1 MTLEAVGGTPGLWR
15 DPQWQPGMPGVY
27 ALIIGISAYP
37 HLEDGTAP
45 APETYGLGQLLSSA
59 RTAARVFNW
68 LRTDFRYPDLPV
80 VWSLLLLSP
89 SAEERVEFDGAGLTH
104 YDTPDYARLRLA
116 IQRWTAAVPKQPP
129 ASAHSRSV
137 FFFSGH
143 GVGANRTP
151 LLLPADY
158 LDPQFG
164 DPQLENC
171 FSARGLQRW
180 MTENP
185 VGEHLALLDACRNEF
200 SPLAEKA
207 SGAHGAF
214 PVNQPNAPAP
224 RAAATLA
231 STSPD
236 KVAYQFPGQPL
247 TLFGQAVLEALAGR
261 ADTGNLRI
269 DFREVVD
276 YVRPR
281 INVLLKAVN
290 TALDQTVWPSSEGE
304 DLVVTEL
311 APPAVAAA
319 GVAAGATAATT
330 RSRGGGV
337 GLYRSVATPGAA
349 AQGAA
354 LAAHLAAAAGA
365 AVDARF
371 DPALQ
376 VDDDI
381 PLAALRGNFPQT
393 GRRFGHE
400 YASMIWNDGNVRL
413 HSLKDGGVLDDAAW
427 VRSVARDAASSIVQV
442 VLALAPH
449 PHGVLLV
456 FDSARDVQRTRLA
469 VALPTDPDSPLP
481 IRLTLAIA
489 PAAQG
494 EPPRLQKL
502 QAWLGPDPGNPH
514 YDYLWSL
521 TREAELGS
529 LRNAAGRADPERL
542 KDAARDKLQYPTAA
556 TAGML
561 LLARAGTL
569 ARVGDWTRNLMHWF
583 PQRPDAAVLWAES
596 LRTALASGDDKPFG
610 VEAPLQEMATALAS
624 LLEHGLPTFAD
635 ALELADSQV
644 RFLRRAPLPEALA
657 ARVARVGRWIERSFA
672 ATLPGGHFLV
682 VPGLPRP
689 EWLGGGSAALEV
701 DEIIALLR
709 RPPGD

>member
-1 MTLEAVGGTPGLWR
+1 MTLEPVSGTPGLWR
-15 DPQWQPGMPGVY
+15 HPQWQPGMAGVH

-37 HLEDGTAP
+37 HLEDGTDP

-68 LRTDFRYPDLPV
+68 LRTDFHYPDLPV
-80 VWSLLLLSP
+80 VWALLLLSP
-89 SAEERVEFDGAGLTH
+89 SAEERAEFDAAGLTH
-104 YDTPDYARLRLA
+104 YDTPDYIRMRLA
-116 IQRWTAAVPKQPP
+116 IQRWTAAVPKQVP
-129 ASAHSRSV
+129 ASTHSRSV

-171 FSARGLQRW
+171 FSARELQRW

-207 SGAHGAF
+207 ASAHGAF
-214 PVNQPNAPAP
+214 PVNPPNAPAP

-236 KVAYQFPGQPL
+236 RVAYQFPGQPL
-247 TLFGQAVLEALAGR
+247 TLFGQAVLEALSGV

-304 DLVVTEL
+304 DLIVTEL
-311 APPAVAAA
+311 APPPALSRGAAA
-319 GVAAGATAATT
+319 SPRALPPGT
-330 RSRGGGV
+330 RGGG
-337 GLYRSVATPGAA
+337 GAA
-349 AQGAA
+349 ARGAA
-354 LAAHLAAAAGA
+354 VAAHLAAAAGA

-371 DPALQ
+371 DTALQ
-376 VDDDI
+376 VDDDVPI
-381 PLAALRGNFPQT
+381 EALQGSFHESC
-393 GRRFGHE
+393 RRFGHE
-400 YASMIWNDGNVRL
+400 YASMIWHDGNVRL
-413 HSLKDGGVLDDAAW
+413 HSLADGSVLGNAAW

-442 VLALAPH
+442 ILTVGPH

-456 FDSARDVQRTRLA
+456 FDGARDVQRTRLA
-469 VALPTDPDSPLP
+469 VALPTDPDTPVP
-481 IRLTLAIA
+481 IRLTLTIA

-502 QAWLGPDPGNPH
+502 QAWLGPDPRNPH

-521 TREAELGS
+521 TREAELAS

-542 KDAARDKLQYPTAA
+542 KDAARDKLRYPAAA

-569 ARVGDWTRNLMHWF
+569 AQVGDWTRNLMQWF
-583 PQRPDAAVLWAES
+583 PDLPDAAVLWAES
-596 LRTALASGDDKPFG
+596 LRSALAGGDEHPFG
-610 VEAPLQEMATALAS
+610 VDAPLQEMATVLTS
-624 LLEHGLPTFAD
+624 LLERGLPRFAD

-644 RFLRRAPLPEALA
+644 RFLRRAPLPDALA
-657 ARVARVGRWIERSFA
+657 ARVARLEQWIERIFEV
-672 ATLPGGHFLV
+672 TLPGGHFLV

-689 EWLGGGSAALEV
+689 EWLGGGSEALSVE
-701 DEIIALLR
+701 EILALLR
-709 RPPGD
+709 RPPES

>member
-1 MTLEAVGGTPGLWR
+1 MVLEAVSGTPGLWR
-15 DPQWQPGMPGVY
+15 HPQWQPGMPGVY

-37 HLEDGTAP
+37 HLEDGPAP
-45 APETYGLGQLLSSA
+45 APDTYGLGQLLSSA

-68 LRTDFRYPDLPV
+68 LRADFRYPDLPV

-89 SAEERVEFDGAGLTH
+89 SAEERSEFDAAGLTH
-104 YDTPDYARLRLA
+104 YDTPDYACMRLA
-116 IQRWTAAVPKQPP
+116 IQRWTAAVPKQAP
-129 ASAHSRSV
+129 AATQSRSL

-171 FSARGLQRW
+171 FSARELQRW

-207 SGAHGAF
+207 SSAHGAF
-214 PVNQPNAPAP
+214 PVNPPNGPAP
-224 RAAATLA
+224 RAAAALA
-231 STSPD
+231 STSPNR
-236 KVAYQFPGQPL
+236 VAYQFPGQPL
-247 TLFGQAVLEALAGR
+247 TLFGQAVLEALSGG

-269 DFREVVD
+269 DFRELVD

-304 DLVVTEL
+304 DLIVTEL
-311 APPAVAAA
+311 APPAVASA
-319 GVAAGATAATT
+319 GVGGGAPAAAT
-330 RSRGGGV
+330 RSRGAGGAV
-337 GLYRSVATPGAA
+337 VSRGAA
-349 AQGAA
+349 VAA
-354 LAAHLAAAAGA
+354 NLAAAAGA

-371 DPALQ
+371 DSALQ
-376 VDDDI
+376 VDDDVTI
-381 PLAALRGNFPQT
+381 EALRGNFHESFS
-393 GRRFGHE
+393 RFGHE
-400 YASMIWNDGNVRL
+400 HASMIWHDGNVRL
-413 HSLKDGGVLDDAAW
+413 HSLADGSALDNSVW
-427 VRSVARDAASSIVQV
+427 IRSVARDAASSIVQV
-442 VLALAPH
+442 ILSVGPH
-449 PHGVLLV
+449 PHGALLV
-456 FDSARDVQRTRLA
+456 FDGARDVQRTRLA
-469 VALPTDPDSPLP
+469 VALPTDPDSPVP
-481 IRLTLAIA
+481 IRLTLTIA

-521 TREAELGS
+521 TREAELAS

-542 KDAARDKLQYPTAA
+542 KDAARDKLRYPTAA
-556 TAGML
+556 TAGLL

-569 ARVGDWTRNLMHWF
+569 AQVGDWTRNLMQWF
-583 PQRPDAAVLWAES
+583 PDLPDSAVLWAES
-596 LRTALASGDDKPFG
+596 LRNALASGVDKPFG
-610 VEAPLQEMATALAS
+610 VDAPLQEMATALTS
-624 LLEHGLPTFAD
+624 LLDRGLPRFAD

-657 ARVARVGRWIERSFA
+657 TSVAHLGQWIERIFEV
-672 ATLPGGHFLV
+672 TLPGGHLLV
-682 VPGLPRP
+682 VPGMPRP
-689 EWLGGGSAALEV
+689 EWLGGGTEALSVE
-701 DEIIALLR
+701 EIIALLR
-709 RPPGD
+709 RPPKG

>member
-1 MTLEAVGGTPGLWR
+1 MTLEPVSGTPGLWR
-15 DPQWQPGMPGVY
+15 HPQWQPGMAGVH

-45 APETYGLGQLLSSA
+45 APDTYGLGQLLSSA

-68 LRTDFRYPDLPV
+68 LRTDFHYPDLPV
-80 VWSLLLLSP
+80 VWALLLLSP
-89 SAEERVEFDGAGLTH
+89 SAEERAEFDAAGLTH
-104 YDTPDYARLRLA
+104 YDAADYARMRLA
-116 IQRWTAAVPKQPP
+116 IQRWTAAVPKQAP
-129 ASAHSRSV
+129 AATHSRSL

-151 LLLPADY
+151 VLLPADY

-171 FSARGLQRW
+171 FSARELQRW

-185 VGEHLALLDACRNEF
+185 VAEHLALLDACRNEF

-207 SGAHGAF
+207 SSAHGAF
-214 PVNQPNAPAP
+214 PVNPPNGPAP
-224 RAAATLA
+224 RAAAALA
-231 STSPD
+231 STSPNM
-236 KVAYQFPGQPL
+236 VAYQFPGQPL
-247 TLFGQAVLEALAGR
+247 TLFGQAVLEALSGG

-269 DFREVVD
+269 DFRELVD

-304 DLVVTEL
+304 DLIVTEL
-311 APPAVAAA
+311 AAPPALSRGAAA
-319 GVAAGATAATT
+319 TPRAATPGT
-330 RSRGGGV
+330 RGGG
-337 GLYRSVATPGAA
+337 GAA
-349 AQGAA
+349 ARGAA
-354 LAAHLAAAAGA
+354 VAAHLAAAAGA

-371 DPALQ
+371 DTSLQVNDDVPIEALQ
-376 VDDDI
+376 
-381 PLAALRGNFPQT
+381 GNFHESC
-393 GRRFGHE
+393 RRFGHE
-400 YASMIWNDGNVRL
+400 YASMIWHDGNVRL
-413 HSLKDGGVLDDAAW
+413 HSLADGTLLDNAASI
-427 VRSVARDAASSIVQV
+427 RSVARDAASSIVQV
-442 VLALAPH
+442 VLAVGPH
-449 PHGVLLV
+449 PHGALLV
-456 FDSARDVQRTRLA
+456 FDGARDVQRTRLA
-469 VALPTDPDSPLP
+469 VALPTDPDSPVP
-481 IRLTLAIA
+481 IRLTLTIA

-521 TREAELGS
+521 TREAELAS
-529 LRNAAGRADPERL
+529 LRNAARRADPERL
-542 KDAARDKLQYPTAA
+542 KDAARDKLRYPAAA

-569 ARVGDWTRNLMHWF
+569 AQVGDWTRNLMQWF
-583 PQRPDAAVLWAES
+583 PDLPDAAVLWAES
-596 LRTALASGDDKPFG
+596 LRIALASNVDKPFG
-610 VEAPLQEMATALAS
+610 VDAPLQEMATVLTS
-624 LLEHGLPTFAD
+624 LLERGLPRFAD

-657 ARVARVGRWIERSFA
+657 ARVARLGQWIERIFEV
-672 ATLPGGHFLV
+672 TLPGGHFLV

-689 EWLGGGSAALEV
+689 EWLGGGSEALSV
-701 DEIIALLR
+701 QEILALLR
-709 RPPGD
+709 RPAES

>member
-1 MTLEAVGGTPGLWR
+1 MTLEPVSGTPGLWR
-15 DPQWQPGMPGVY
+15 HPQWQPGMAGVH

-45 APETYGLGQLLSSA
+45 APDTYGLGQLLSSA

-68 LRTDFRYPDLPV
+68 LRTDFHYPDLPV
-80 VWSLLLLSP
+80 VWALLLLSP
-89 SAEERVEFDGAGLTH
+89 SAEERAEFDAAGLTH
-104 YDTPDYARLRLA
+104 YDAADYARMRLA
-116 IQRWTAAVPKQPP
+116 IQRWTAAVPKQAP
-129 ASAHSRSV
+129 AATHSRSL

-151 LLLPADY
+151 VLLPADY

-171 FSARGLQRW
+171 FSARELQRW

-185 VGEHLALLDACRNEF
+185 VAEHLALLDACRNEF

-207 SGAHGAF
+207 SSAHGAF
-214 PVNQPNAPAP
+214 PVNPPNGPAP
-224 RAAATLA
+224 RAAAALA
-231 STSPD
+231 STSPNM
-236 KVAYQFPGQPL
+236 VAYQFPGQPL
-247 TLFGQAVLEALAGR
+247 TLFGQAVLEALRGG

-269 DFREVVD
+269 DFRELVD

-304 DLVVTEL
+304 DLIVTEL
-311 APPAVAAA
+311 APPAVSSTGVGGGAPAAA
-319 GVAAGATAATT
+319 TLSRGAAGAAFRSAA
-330 RSRGGGV
+330 V
-337 GLYRSVATPGAA
+337 A
-349 AQGAA
+349 AQ
-354 LAAHLAAAAGA
+354 LAAAAGA

-371 DPALQ
+371 DTALQ
-376 VDDDI
+376 VDAEI
-381 PLAALRGNFPQT
+381 PIEALQGNFHESCS
-393 GRRFGHE
+393 RFGHE
-400 YASMIWNDGNVRL
+400 YASMIWHDGNVRL
-413 HSLKDGGVLDDAAW
+413 HSLADGTLLDNAASI
-427 VRSVARDAASSIVQV
+427 RSVARDAASSIVQV
-442 VLALAPH
+442 VLAVGPH

-456 FDSARDVQRTRLA
+456 FDGARDVQRTRLA
-469 VALPTDPDSPLP
+469 VALPTDPDSPVP
-481 IRLTLAIA
+481 IRLTLTIA

-521 TREAELGS
+521 TREAELAS

-542 KDAARDKLQYPTAA
+542 KDAARDKLRYPAAA

-569 ARVGDWTRNLMHWF
+569 AQVGDWTRNLMQWF
-583 PQRPDAAVLWAES
+583 PDLPDAAVLWAES
-596 LRTALASGDDKPFG
+596 LRIALASNVDKPFG
-610 VEAPLQEMATALAS
+610 VDAPLQEMATVLTS
-624 LLEHGLPTFAD
+624 LLERGLPRFAD

-657 ARVARVGRWIERSFA
+657 ARVARLGQWIERIFEV
-672 ATLPGGHFLV
+672 TLPGGHFLV

-689 EWLGGGSAALEV
+689 EWLGGGSEALSV
-701 DEIIALLR
+701 QEILALLR
-709 RPPGD
+709 RPPGN

>member
-1 MTLEAVGGTPGLWR
+1 MALEAVTGTPGLWR

-27 ALIIGISAYP
+27 ALIIGVSAYP
-37 HLEDGTAP
+37 HLEGGPAP
-45 APETYGLGQLLSSA
+45 APQAYGLGQLLSSA
-59 RTAARVFNW
+59 RTAARVFHW
-68 LRTDFRYPDLPV
+68 LRAGFHYPDLPV

-89 SAEERVEFDGAGLTH
+89 SAEERAEFDSTGLTH
-104 YDTPDYARLRLA
+104 YDLPDYARMRLA

-129 ASAHSRSV
+129 ACAHSRSL

-151 LLLPADY
+151 VLLPADY

-171 FSARGLQRW
+171 FSARELQRW

-207 SGAHGAF
+207 SSAHSAF
-214 PVNQPNAPAP
+214 PVNPPNGPAP
-224 RAAATLA
+224 RAAAALA
-231 STSPD
+231 STSPNM
-236 KVAYQFPGQPL
+236 VAYQFPGQPL
-247 TLFGQAVLEALAGR
+247 TLFGQAVLEALSGG

-269 DFREVVD
+269 DFRELVD

-304 DLVVTEL
+304 DLIVTEL
-311 APPAVAAA
+311 APPPALSRGAAA
-319 GVAAGATAATT
+319 TPRAATPGT
-330 RSRGGGV
+330 RGGG
-337 GLYRSVATPGAA
+337 GAA
-349 AQGAA
+349 ARGAA
-354 LAAHLAAAAGA
+354 VAAHLAAAAGA

-371 DPALQ
+371 DTSLQVNDDVPIEALQ
-376 VDDDI
+376 
-381 PLAALRGNFPQT
+381 GNFHESC
-393 GRRFGHE
+393 RRFGHE
-400 YASMIWNDGNVRL
+400 YASMIWHDGNVRL
-413 HSLKDGGVLDDAAW
+413 HSLADGSALDNA
-427 VRSVARDAASSIVQV
+427 VRIRSVARDAASSIVQV
-442 VLALAPH
+442 VLAVGPH

-456 FDSARDVQRTRLA
+456 FDGARDVQRTRLA
-469 VALPTDPDSPLP
+469 VALPTDPDSPVP
-481 IRLTLAIA
+481 IRLTLTIA
-489 PAAQG
+489 PAAPG

-502 QAWLGPDPGNPH
+502 QAWLGPAPGNPH

-542 KDAARDKLQYPTAA
+542 KDAARDKLRYPAAA

-569 ARVGDWTRNLMHWF
+569 AQVGDWTRNLMQWF
-583 PQRPDAAVLWAES
+583 PDLPDAAVLWAES
-596 LRTALASGDDKPFG
+596 LRSALAGGDEHPFG
-610 VEAPLQEMATALAS
+610 VDAPLQEMATVLTS
-624 LLEHGLPTFAD
+624 LLDRGLPRFAD

-657 ARVARVGRWIERSFA
+657 VRVARLGQWIERIFEV
-672 ATLPGGHFLV
+672 TLPGGHFLV
-682 VPGLPRP
+682 LPGLPRP
-689 EWLGGGSAALEV
+689 AWLGDGSEALSI

-709 RPPGD
+709 SAPGN

>member
-1 MTLEAVGGTPGLWR
+1 MALEAVSGTPGLWR

-37 HLEDGTAP
+37 HLEDGPAP

-59 RTAARVFNW
+59 RTAARMFTW
-68 LRTDFRYPDLPV
+68 LRTDFRHPDLPV

-89 SAEERVEFDGAGLTH
+89 SADERTEFDAAGLTH
-104 YDTPDYARLRLA
+104 YDTPDYARLRLG

-129 ASAHSRSV
+129 ASTHSRSV

-171 FSARGLQRW
+171 FSARELQRW

-214 PVNQPNAPAP
+214 PVNPPNAPAP

-247 TLFGQAVLEALAGR
+247 TLFGQAVLEALNGG
-261 ADTGNLRI
+261 ADTGNLRV

-304 DLVVTEL
+304 DLIVTEL

-319 GVAAGATAATT
+319 GVTGGAPAAT
-330 RSRGGGV
+330 RARGGG
-337 GLYRSVATPGAA
+337 GALYRSVATPGVASRGPAVA
-349 AQGAA
+349 AQMT
-354 LAAHLAAAAGA
+354 AAAGA

-381 PLAALRGNFPQT
+381 PLAALRGSFPQT
-393 GRRFGHE
+393 VRRFGHE

-413 HSLKDGGVLDDAAW
+413 HSLKDGGMLDDAAR

-442 VLALAPH
+442 DLALGPH
-449 PHGVLLV
+449 PHGALLV
-456 FDSARDVQRTRLA
+456 FDGARDVQRTRLA
-469 VALPTDPDSPLP
+469 VALPTDPDSPVP
-481 IRLTLAIA
+481 VRLMLTIA
-489 PAAQG
+489 PSTPG

-569 ARVGDWTRNLMHWF
+569 AQVGSWTRNLMQLF
-583 PQRPDAAVLWAES
+583 PALPDAAVLWAES
-596 LRTALASGDDKPFG
+596 LRSALASGEAQPFG
-610 VEAPLQEMATALAS
+610 VAAPLQEMAEALTR
-624 LLEHGLPTFAD
+624 LLERRLPLFAD

-644 RFLRRAPLPEALA
+644 RFLRRAPLPDALA
-657 ARVARVGRWIERSFA
+657 ARVARVGQWIERIFA

-689 EWLGGGSAALEV
+689 EWLGGGGAALTD

-709 RPPGD
+709 RPPASG